1 MDPNKLGSGVG
12 TDQLN
17 IILALTRA
25 VDRNANKKQ
34 LKIFVK
40 AWIYEVLDLPDYLNH
55 IAAGLFILVKEI
67 NVSDK
72 GLKELFK
79 RCERKLEAVPQDKA
93 KQLAEYYKTICRI
106 DQ

>member
-1 MDPNKLGSGVG
+1 MDLSNLGSGAG
-12 TDQLN
+12 IDQLN
-17 IILALTRA
+17 IVLALTRA
-25 VDRNANKKQ
+25 VSRNANKKQ

-40 AWIYEVLDLPDYLNH
+40 AWAYEVLDLPDYLNH
-55 IAAGLFILVKEI
+55 IAAGLFILVKET

-79 RCERKLEAVPQDKA
+79 RCEKKLEAVPQDKA
-93 KQLAEYYKTICRI
+93 KQLAEYYKTMCRI